1 MKNNK
6 FKIKLLNTFISKN
19 KSQNIL
25 IMIFNRITHKAN
37 IKFKNN
43 TKIIYFLIE
52 REKDLNEG

>member
-1 MKNNK
+1 
-6 FKIKLLNTFISKN
+6 
-19 KSQNIL
+19 
-25 IMIFNRITHKAN
+25 MIFNRITHKAN